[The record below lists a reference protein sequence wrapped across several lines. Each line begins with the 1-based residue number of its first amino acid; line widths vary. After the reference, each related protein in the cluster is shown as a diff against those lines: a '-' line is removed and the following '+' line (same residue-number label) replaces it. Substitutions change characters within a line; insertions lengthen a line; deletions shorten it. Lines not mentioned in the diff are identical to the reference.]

1 MTVKAIASL
10 TTLAFLF
17 GNAGVLLATANRPI
31 ATGRILQTEGD
42 VQLQRGDGRTFSPET
57 GTLLYPDDRV
67 LATTGNAAIL
77 CQDNSITTVDSD
89 WLNGC
94 PAATDECDPEAYN
107 CPHRGDDLNVGNDG
121 IPYII
126 SPRRTKLLSDRP
138 LLRWN
143 GVEGVT
149 EYTVELRENG
159 VKIWSVVKTIEAMET
174 ASWVQPEVPMG
185 WIEILY
191 PVDQPALNP
200 GSRYLLVV
208 KTDTGLRSRETHIP
222 GGFEFELL
230 AGDAAETVRQKQSE
244 IESQPFDDMAKAI
257 AISQLYSDYGLN
269 AEAIDLLESL
279 PEKTS
284 AVYQQL
290 GNLYWENLRLVRQS
304 SQTYLKAIEL
314 ADPNNLE
321 MIAIAKDRV
330 GQYYLEI
337 GGEKR
342 EEAIRLLTEAQAA
355 YEALGDEENA
365 TRIEIL
371 LQRTRDNS

>member
-10 TTLAFLF
+10 TTLAFLL

-42 VQLQRGDGRTFSPET
+42 VQLQRGDGRTFSPEA
-57 GTLLYPDDRV
+57 GTLLYPDDRL

-77 CQDNSITTVDSD
+77 CEDNSITTVDSD
-89 WLNGC
+89 WLNSC
-94 PAATDECDPEAYN
+94 PAATEECDPEAYN
-107 CPHRGDDLNVGNDG
+107 CPHRGDDLNVGDNA

-143 GVEGVT
+143 AVDGVT
-149 EYTVELRENG
+149 EYTVDLLENG
-159 VKIWSVVKTIEAMET
+159 RKLWSIPVSVEPSLVGERIELAYPANENPLEPE
-174 ASWVQPEVPMG
+174 SW
-185 WIEILY
+185 
-191 PVDQPALNP
+191 
-200 GSRYLLVV
+200 YLLVV
-208 KTDTGLRSRETHIP
+208 KTDTGVRSPSE
-222 GGFEFELL
+222 FEFQLL
-230 AGDAAETVRQKQSE
+230 DRDTVETVRQKQAE
-244 IESQPFDDMAKAI
+244 IESQPFGDMAKAI

-269 AEAIDLLESL
+269 VEAIDLLESL

-290 GNLYWENLRLVRQS
+290 GNLYWENLRLVRQG
-304 SQTYLKAIEL
+304 SQTYLKAIDL
-314 ADPNNLE
+314 ANPNNLE
-321 MIAIAKDRV
+321 LTAIAKDRV
-330 GQYYLEI
+330 GQYYLQI
-337 GGEKR
+337 GEKR
-342 EEAIRLLTEAQAA
+342 EEAIQLLTESQAA
-355 YEALGDEENA
+355 YETLGDVENA